1 MNKLLFHGR
10 FCIFYLAILCCSLVS
25 CQSDPTFSSDDLE
38 FQKRFDHIYHYVVN
52 NMLKTHEKMDT
63 LLMFCDEL
71 MSTSPSRLEP
81 RQLRLW
87 IYSYALSSSVYFNNN
102 DLKKGLTCLQRGLFL
117 ADSLNDPLC
126 KNRISSTLALVYS
139 NWKMNDEANELFN
152 KVIACSDKSDTL
164 SMANAYLAKAM
175 HMVYTMKYD
184 SALYF
189 MSLIDKLNIKE
200 EDMLPGSYKSVDYTT
215 RFYKGWSL
223 SEIPD
228 SLDRSISLLQSLYD
242 DYHAHK
248 GETVSFESVCFRL
261 GKAYER
267 AGDQKKANFYY
278 QEAKDL
284 ILARPLSFQM
294 FETSEPLMSTFIQEN
309 DTKNAMQFLPVWKT
323 ISEQYYDNQLNGM
336 LAYYSVKQDV
346 AGMEKLILEAEGKLT
361 QRRLEIVI
369 LVMVVIVLMLTI
381 VWGIF
386 YWRNKKHRLQKLF
399 HVLMR
404 RYIEWREMDIYLAAK
419 REEHLPLLAAVEDS
433 EDTADEN
440 LRKPSGSETLSED
453 TNEDDFYRT
462 LYYRVLLVMEKDR
475 PFLNPEL
482 NISLLAKA
490 AITNRT
496 HLSTAIN
503 RMTGTNFSTW
513 LAEYRV
519 NYMIHLMTT
528 SGSDNLDM
536 LYEKAGFG
544 SRTSFYRQFKQ
555 ITGLTP
561 KQFLKQ
567 RKF

>member
-1 MNKLLFHGR
+1 MKKLLHYCKLWGF
-10 FCIFYLAILCCSLVS
+10 SLVTPCCILFS
-25 CQSDPTFSSDDLE
+25 CQSEPTCSPDDLE
-38 FQKRFDHIYHYVVN
+38 FQKQFDRNYHYVVN

-87 IYSYALSSSVYFNNN
+87 NYSYALSSSVYFNNN
-102 DLKKGLTCLQRGLFL
+102 DLKKGLACLQRGLFL
-117 ADSLNDPLC
+117 SDSLNDPLC

-152 KVIACSDKSDTL
+152 QVIANSDKSDTL

-184 SALYF
+184 SAVYY
-189 MSLIDKLNIKE
+189 MSLIDKLNIQE

-228 SLDRSISLLQSLYD
+228 SLNRSIELLQSLYD

-248 GETVSFESVCFRL
+248 EETVSFESVCFRL

-267 AGDQKKANFYY
+267 AGDPKKADFYY

-284 ILARPLSFQM
+284 ILTRPVSFQL
-294 FETSEPLMSTFIQEN
+294 FETSEPLMSTYIQEN
-309 DTKNAMQFLPVWKT
+309 DTKNAMQLLPVWKT

-346 AGMEKLILEAEGKLT
+346 AGMEKQILEAEGKLT

-369 LVMVVIVLMLTI
+369 LVMVVIVLMLII

-386 YWRNKKHRLQKLF
+386 YWRNKKRRLQTLF
-399 HVLMR
+399 QVLMR
-404 RYIEWREMDIYLAAK
+404 RYIEWREMGIYLVSK
-419 REEHLPLLAAVEDS
+419 QEESLPLLAVGQDLEATTDETIQESSDS
-433 EDTADEN
+433 EGTSD
-440 LRKPSGSETLSED
+440 
-453 TNEDDFYRT
+453 DDFYRN

-482 NISLLAKA
+482 TISLLAKA

-519 NYMIHLMTT
+519 NYVIHLMTT
-528 SGSDNLDM
+528 SGSDNWDM